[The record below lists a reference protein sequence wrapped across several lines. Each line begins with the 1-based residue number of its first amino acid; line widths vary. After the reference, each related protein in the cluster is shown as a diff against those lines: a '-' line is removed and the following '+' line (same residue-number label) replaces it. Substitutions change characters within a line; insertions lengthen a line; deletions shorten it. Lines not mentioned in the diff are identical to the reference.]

1 MNELIISNIISPIV
15 VGLSTWL
22 LTVKKYKAEA
32 KTSELTNVEHAI
44 RIWRELSEELTKKL
58 DDREKAIEGLKS
70 QLQEISQQNKT
81 LLIKMNSMESDHK
94 RLQKSYNELKN
105 SISR

>member
-15 VGLSTWL
+15 VGFSAWI

-58 DDREKAIEGLKS
+58 DDREKAIEGLKT
-70 QLQEISQQNKT
+70 QLQEISEQNKI
-81 LLIKMNSMESDHK
+81 LLTKMTTMESDHK